1 MLAALAFIKDSEA
14 HSCMIFNENKEKQMF
29 KILTYNNISRAGLDR
44 LPSER
49 YEVGSKIDN
58 PDAILLRSFNLHE
71 QPIPESLKA
80 VGRAGAGVN
89 NIPVAEYTKRGI
101 PVFNAPGAN
110 SNAVAELAIAGMLL
124 AARNIVPALHF
135 IHGLEGDEESISNQI
150 EQNKKHFAGFEL
162 SGKTLGVLGLGA
174 IGVKVANS
182 SAALGLNII
191 GFDPFMSLE
200 SAWKLTSSAI
210 PATSIDDLVA
220 RADMISL
227 HIPLNDKTKNLFSK
241 DHIERIKKGAI
252 LLNFS
257 RAGVVDEAAVLAALD
272 SGALHAYVCDF
283 PTPALINHP
292 RAIVLPHL
300 GASTEEA
307 EDNCAAMV
315 ANQVREFLENGS
327 FRNSVNFPELVVPAS
342 EEGERLVI
350 TNQNVPNIVGQI
362 SSVLGEAGLNI
373 LDLFNKSR
381 GDYAYTLV
389 DIHADAPAEIL
400 ERIRSIDGVLSVRVI

>member
-1 MLAALAFIKDSEA
+1 M
-14 HSCMIFNENKEKQMF
+14 FNV
-29 KILTYNNISRAGLDR
+29 LTYNNISPAGLDR
-44 LPSER
+44 LPESR
-49 YEVGSKIDN
+49 YKVGPEIEN
-58 PDAILLRSFNLHE
+58 PDAIMLRSFSLHE
-71 QPIPESLKA
+71 QSIPTSLKA

-89 NIPVAEYTKRGI
+89 NIPVDEYTKRGI

-124 AARNIVPALHF
+124 AARNIVPALSF
-135 IHGLEGDEESISNQI
+135 VNNLEGDEKSISNEI
-150 EQNKKHFAGFEL
+150 EKNKKHFAGFEL
-162 SGKTLGVLGLGA
+162 SGRTLGVLGLGA
-174 IGVKVANS
+174 IGVRVANS
-182 SAALGLNII
+182 GAALGLNIV

-200 SAWKLTSSAI
+200 NAWKLTSSAI
-210 PATSIDDLVA
+210 PATGIDDLVS

-227 HIPLNDKTKNLFSK
+227 HIPLNEKTKNLFSK
-241 DHIERIKKGAI
+241 DHIKNIKKGATLI
-252 LLNFS
+252 NFS
-257 RAGVVDEAAVLAALD
+257 RAGVVDEAAVLEALD

-315 ANQVREFLENGS
+315 ADQLREFLEYGCI
-327 FRNSVNFPELVVPAS
+327 RNSVNFPEVVVAPSS
-342 EEGERLVI
+342 EGVRI
-350 TNQNVPNIVGQI
+350 CIANQNVPGVVGHI

-373 LDLFNKSR
+373 LDLLNKSR
-381 GDYAYTLV
+381 GDYAFTLV
-389 DIHADAPAEIL
+389 DIHADAPPEIL

>member
-1 MLAALAFIKDSEA
+1 
-14 HSCMIFNENKEKQMF
+14 MF

-44 LPSER
+44 LPGER
-49 YEVGSKIDN
+49 YQVSSHIDN
-58 PDAILLRSFNLHE
+58 PDAILLRSFDLHD

-124 AARNIVPALHF
+124 AARNIVPAIKF
-135 IHGLEGDEESISNQI
+135 IHGLEGDEASINEQI
-150 EQNKKHFAGFEL
+150 EKNKKHFAGFEV

-174 IGVKVANS
+174 IGVKVTNS
-182 SAALGLNII
+182 AAALGLNTI

-200 SAWKLTSSAI
+200 SAWKLNAATV
-210 PATSIDDLVA
+210 PATSIDDLVS
-220 RADMISL
+220 RADFISL

-241 DHIERIKKGAI
+241 EHIERIKKGAT

-257 RAGVVDEAAVLAALD
+257 RAGVVDELAVLEALD
-272 SGALHAYVCDF
+272 AGALHAYVCDF

-315 ANQVREFLENGS
+315 ADQVREFLETGS
-327 FRNSVNFPELVVPAS
+327 IRNAVNFPELVIPAS
-342 EEGERLVI
+342 EEGERLAI
-350 TNQNVPNIVGQI
+350 ANHNVPNIVGQI
-362 SSVLGEAGLNI
+362 SSVLGEASLNI

-389 DIHADAPAEIL
+389 DIHAEAPFEIL
-400 ERIRSIDGVLSVRVI
+400 ERIRAIDGVLSVRVI

>member
-1 MLAALAFIKDSEA
+1 M
-14 HSCMIFNENKEKQMF
+14 FNV
-29 KILTYNNISRAGLDR
+29 LTYNNISPAGLDR
-44 LPSER
+44 LPESR
-49 YEVGSKIDN
+49 YKVGPEIEN
-58 PDAILLRSFNLHE
+58 PDAIMLRSFSLHE
-71 QPIPESLKA
+71 QSIPASLKA

-89 NIPVAEYTKRGI
+89 NIPVDEYTKRGI

-124 AARNIVPALHF
+124 AARNIVPALNF
-135 IHGLEGDEESISNQI
+135 VNNLEGDEKSISNEI
-150 EQNKKHFAGFEL
+150 EKNKKHFAGFEL
-162 SGKTLGVLGLGA
+162 SGRTLGVLGLGA
-174 IGVKVANS
+174 IGVRVANS
-182 SAALGLNII
+182 GAALGLNIV

-200 SAWKLTSSAI
+200 NAWKLTSSAI
-210 PATSIDDLVA
+210 PATGIDDLVS

-227 HIPLNDKTKNLFSK
+227 HIPLNEKTKNLFSK
-241 DHIERIKKGAI
+241 DHIKNIKKGATLI
-252 LLNFS
+252 NFS
-257 RAGVVDEAAVLAALD
+257 RAGVVDEAAVLEALD

-315 ANQVREFLENGS
+315 ADQLREFLEYGCI
-327 FRNSVNFPELVVPAS
+327 RNSVNFPEVVVAPSS
-342 EEGERLVI
+342 EGVRI
-350 TNQNVPNIVGQI
+350 CIANQNVPGVVGHI

-373 LDLFNKSR
+373 LDLLNKSR
-381 GDYAYTLV
+381 GDYAFTLV
-389 DIHADAPAEIL
+389 DIHADAPPEIL

>member
-1 MLAALAFIKDSEA
+1 
-14 HSCMIFNENKEKQMF
+14 MF

-49 YEVGSKIDN
+49 YEVGAEIEN

-71 QPIPESLKA
+71 QAIPASLKA

-89 NIPVAEYTKRGI
+89 NIPVAEYTQRGI

-124 AARNIVPALHF
+124 AARNIVPALNF
-135 IHGLEGDEESISNQI
+135 VSGLEGDAETINTQI
-150 EQNKKHFAGFEL
+150 EKNKKHFAGFEL

-182 SAALGLNII
+182 AAALGLNIV

-210 PATSIDDLVA
+210 PANNIDDLVS
-220 RADMISL
+220 RADLISL

-241 DHIERIKKGAI
+241 DHIDRIKKGAI
-252 LLNFS
+252 LINFS

-272 SGALHAYVCDF
+272 AGDLHAYVCDF

-315 ANQVREFLENGS
+315 ADQVREYLENGS
-327 FRNSVNFPELVVPAS
+327 IRNAVNFPELVIGLS
-342 EEGERLVI
+342 EEGKRLAI
-350 TNQNVPNIVGQI
+350 ANKNVPNIVGQI
-362 SSVLGEAGLNI
+362 STVLGAAGLNI
-373 LDLFNKSR
+373 VDLFNKSR
-381 GDYAYTLV
+381 GDYAYTIV
-389 DIHADAPAEIL
+389 DIHAEAPQEIL
-400 ERIRSIDGVLSVRVI
+400 ERIRAIDGVLSVRVI

>member
-1 MLAALAFIKDSEA
+1 MN
-14 HSCMIFNENKEKQMF
+14 FNENKEKQMF

-44 LPSER
+44 LPGER
-49 YEVGSKIDN
+49 YEVASQIDN
-58 PDAILLRSFNLHE
+58 PDAILLRSFNLHN

-124 AARNIVPALHF
+124 AARNIVPALTF
-135 IHGLEGDEESISNQI
+135 IHGLEGDEESINDQI
-150 EQNKKHFAGFEL
+150 EKNKKHFAGFEL

-182 SAALGLNII
+182 AAALGLNII

-210 PATSIDDLVA
+210 PATSIDDLVS
-220 RADMISL
+220 RADLISL
-227 HIPLNDKTKNLFSK
+227 HIPLNDKTRNLFSK
-241 DHIERIKKGAI
+241 DHIDRIKKGST

-257 RAGVVDEAAVLAALD
+257 RAGVVDEAAILAALD

-327 FRNSVNFPELVVPAS
+327 IRNAVNFPELVIPAS
-342 EEGERLVI
+342 EEGERLAI
-350 TNQNVPNIVGQI
+350 ANHNVPNIVGQI

-389 DIHADAPAEIL
+389 DIHADAPPEIL
-400 ERIRSIDGVLSVRVI
+400 ERIRSIDGVLSVRVICS

>member
-1 MLAALAFIKDSEA
+1 
-14 HSCMIFNENKEKQMF
+14 MF

-44 LPSER
+44 LPDER
-49 YEVGSKIDN
+49 YEVSAQIDN

-71 QPIPESLKA
+71 QPIPATLKA

-124 AARNIVPALHF
+124 AARNIVPALNF
-135 IHGLEGDEESISNQI
+135 VHGLQGDEASLNEQI
-150 EQNKKHFAGFEL
+150 EKNKKHFAGFEL

-182 SAALGLNII
+182 AAALGLNIV

-200 SAWKLTSSAI
+200 NAWKLTSSAE
-210 PATSIDDLVA
+210 PATSIDDLVS
-220 RADMISL
+220 RVDLISL
-227 HIPLNDKTKNLFSK
+227 HIPLNDKTRNLFSEE
-241 DHIERIKKGAI
+241 HINRIKKGAI

-292 RAIVLPHL
+292 KAITLPHL

-315 ANQVREFLENGS
+315 ADQIREFLENGS
-327 FRNSVNFPELVVPAS
+327 IRNSVNFPELVIPAS
-342 EEGERLVI
+342 SDGGERLAI
-350 TNQNVPNIVGQI
+350 ANQNVPNIVGQI
-362 SSVLGEAGLNI
+362 STVLGEAGLNI
-373 LDLFNKSR
+373 LDLLNKSR

-389 DIHADAPAEIL
+389 DIEAKAPAEIL
-400 ERIRSIDGVLSVRVI
+400 ERIRAIDGVLSVRVI

>member
-1 MLAALAFIKDSEA
+1 M
-14 HSCMIFNENKEKQMF
+14 
-29 KILTYNNISRAGLDR
+29 TYNNISPAGLDR
-44 LPSER
+44 LPESR
-49 YEVGSKIDN
+49 YKVGPEIEN
-58 PDAILLRSFNLHE
+58 PDAIMLRSFSLHE
-71 QPIPESLKA
+71 QSIPTSLKA

-89 NIPVAEYTKRGI
+89 NIPVDEYTKRGI

-124 AARNIVPALHF
+124 AARNIVPALSF
-135 IHGLEGDEESISNQI
+135 VNNLEGDEKSISNEI
-150 EQNKKHFAGFEL
+150 EKNKKHFAGFEL
-162 SGKTLGVLGLGA
+162 SGRTLGVLGLGA
-174 IGVKVANS
+174 IGVRVANS
-182 SAALGLNII
+182 GAALGLNIV

-200 SAWKLTSSAI
+200 NAWKLTSSAI
-210 PATSIDDLVA
+210 PATGIDDLVS

-227 HIPLNDKTKNLFSK
+227 HIPLNEKTKNLFSK
-241 DHIERIKKGAI
+241 DHIKNIKKGATLI
-252 LLNFS
+252 NFS
-257 RAGVVDEAAVLAALD
+257 RAGVVDEAAVLEALD

-315 ANQVREFLENGS
+315 ADQLREFLEYGCI
-327 FRNSVNFPELVVPAS
+327 RNSVNFPEVVVAPSS
-342 EEGERLVI
+342 EGVRI
-350 TNQNVPNIVGQI
+350 CIANQNVPGVVGHI

-373 LDLFNKSR
+373 LDLLNKSR
-381 GDYAYTLV
+381 GDYAFTLV
-389 DIHADAPAEIL
+389 DIHADAPPEIL

>member
-1 MLAALAFIKDSEA
+1 
-14 HSCMIFNENKEKQMF
+14 MF

-49 YEVGSKIDN
+49 YEVASQIDN
-58 PDAILLRSFNLHE
+58 PDAILLRSFDLHNK
-71 QPIPESLKA
+71 PIPESLKA

-124 AARNIVPALHF
+124 AARNIVPALNF
-135 IHGLEGDEESISNQI
+135 IHGLEGDVESINSQI
-150 EQNKKHFAGFEL
+150 EKNKKHFAGFEL

-182 SAALGLNII
+182 ASALGLNII

-200 SAWKLTSSAI
+200 SAWRLTSSAV
-210 PATSIDDLVA
+210 PASSIDDLVS
-220 RADMISL
+220 RADLISL

-241 DHIERIKKGAI
+241 DHIDRIKKGST

-257 RAGVVDEAAVLAALD
+257 RAGVVDEAAILAALD

-283 PTPALINHP
+283 PSPALINHP

-315 ANQVREFLENGS
+315 ANQIREFLENGS
-327 FRNSVNFPELVVPAS
+327 IRHSVNFPELIIPAS
-342 EEGERLVI
+342 EVGERLAI
-350 TNQNVPNIVGQI
+350 ANHNVPNIVGQI
-362 SSVLGEAGLNI
+362 SSALGEAGLNI

-389 DIHADAPAEIL
+389 DIHADASPDLL
-400 ERIRSIDGVLSVRVI
+400 EHIRSIEGVLSVRVI

>member
-1 MLAALAFIKDSEA
+1 
-14 HSCMIFNENKEKQMF
+14 MF

-44 LPSER
+44 LPGER
-49 YEVGSKIDN
+49 YEVGAQIDN

-71 QPIPESLKA
+71 QSIPESLKA

-124 AARNIVPALHF
+124 AARNIVPALNF
-135 IHGLEGDEESISNQI
+135 VHGLEGDDDSLNEHI
-150 EQNKKHFAGFEL
+150 EKNKKHFAGFEL

-182 SAALGLNII
+182 AAALGLNII

-200 SAWKLTSSAI
+200 NAWKLTSSAE
-210 PATSIDDLVA
+210 PAVSIDDLA
-220 RADMISL
+220 SRADLISL
-227 HIPLNDKTKNLFSK
+227 HIPLNDKTRNLFSEE
-241 DHIERIKKGAI
+241 HIKRIKKGAI

-283 PTPALINHP
+283 PTQALINHP
-292 RAIVLPHL
+292 RAIALPHL

-315 ANQVREFLENGS
+315 ADQLREFLEHGTI
-327 FRNSVNFPELVVPAS
+327 RNSVNFPEVVVAPS
-342 EEGERLVI
+342 GEGVRLCI
-350 TNQNVPNIVGQI
+350 ANQNVPGVVGHI
-362 SSVLGEAGLNI
+362 STVLGEAGLNI
-373 LDLFNKSR
+373 LDLLNKSR

-389 DIHADAPAEIL
+389 DIEADAPAEIL
-400 ERIRSIDGVLSVRVI
+400 ERIRAIDGVLSVRVI

>member
-1 MLAALAFIKDSEA
+1 
-14 HSCMIFNENKEKQMF
+14 MF

-49 YEVGSKIDN
+49 YEVASQIDN
-58 PDAILLRSFNLHE
+58 PDAILLRSFDLHNK
-71 QPIPESLKA
+71 PIPESLKA

-124 AARNIVPALHF
+124 AARNIVPALNF
-135 IHGLEGDEESISNQI
+135 IHGLEGDVESINNQI
-150 EQNKKHFAGFEL
+150 EKNKKHFAGFEL

-182 SAALGLNII
+182 ASALGLNII

-200 SAWKLTSSAI
+200 SAWRLTSSAV
-210 PATSIDDLVA
+210 PASSIDDLVS
-220 RADMISL
+220 RADLISL

-241 DHIERIKKGAI
+241 DHIDRIKKGST

-257 RAGVVDEAAVLAALD
+257 RAGVVDEAAILAALD

-283 PTPALINHP
+283 PSPALINHP

-315 ANQVREFLENGS
+315 ANQIRDFLENGS
-327 FRNSVNFPELVVPAS
+327 IRHSVNFPELIIPAS
-342 EEGERLVI
+342 EVGERLAI
-350 TNQNVPNIVGQI
+350 ANHNVPNIVGQI
-362 SSVLGEAGLNI
+362 SSALGEAGLNI

-389 DIHADAPAEIL
+389 DIHADVSPELL
-400 ERIRSIDGVLSVRVI
+400 EHIRSIEGVLSVRVI